1 MKKIYVSFS
10 ILFLCVSVL
19 LAQSSRT
26 VQTIA
31 ADVLAQMPTS
41 NQTDYNKQIGDLAS
55 TGEDGIL
62 LLVKMINP
70 PGQGSNAA
78 VDYALSALSY
88 YVMEN
93 GRDNAR
99 LTTAN
104 AYIKALDLVNEREAK
119 AFIIRQLQIVGKDES
134 VDALGRFLNQED
146 LSGPAAR
153 ALATIGTE
161 KATQALQ
168 ASLLRKMGTPKTQR
182 DAILAIGEAQLSV
195 PEDLIKG
202 MLGTGDE
209 NFQKDILY
217 TLSRIGSKASQKE
230 LATEAEKTGFALEK
244 TGANEAY
251 IALLKRMV
259 QLGETKEA
267 EKAAN
272 DLLKKATKA
281 NKTHTRDA
289 ALQIILSIRK
299 ENGLKL
305 VLNALKDPSKEYRNA
320 ALDYT
325 SCFAN
330 KEIYVELFKTMMKAK
345 SEEKVDILNWI
356 GRESTCPEKNPIIKN
371 LEIRFDLSAKQ
382 VLLNQLKGHDFAVK
396 QAAAWALVK
405 IGDTSVIPALTE
417 LLANSDK
424 QTIQLAKDALT
435 SFKGDIAPVV
445 TKIIPQAPD
454 AGKIAAV
461 ELLAMRKASANI
473 NTVLELIKSGSPEV
487 KTAAYTALKDV
498 VAEKDF
504 TLLCGMLESAD
515 ASAVAPLQQAVIA
528 SLASQPKANQVS
540 TISRRMLQAGES
552 KKHLYYAALAA
563 TGDKEALITL
573 VKGFKQESGAAKE
586 AAFEALLDWKGL
598 EVAGELYAICQDA
611 SASSYFDR
619 ALAGYV
625 KLVSSPSLTGENR
638 MLGLRNALEVAK
650 TDQQRNTILRQLG
663 RTGTFLGMLL
673 AGEFLD
679 DKALQQSAANAVM
692 NIALSHPDYAGTNVR
707 TLLQK
712 VSRVLDNPDAGYQ
725 REAIKKYL
733 DETPA
738 VEGFVSLFNGI
749 DLTGWKGLIENPIA
763 RAKMKPAQLA
773 KAQVKAD
780 EQMRNDWKVEDG
792 LLVFDGT
799 GYDNICTVKQY
810 GDFEMYVDWKLDPN
824 GKEPDAGI
832 YLRGTP
838 QVQMWDTARVKVGA
852 QVGSGGLY
860 NNRFHESKPLKVADN
875 PLGEWNTMYIKMIG
889 DRVTVYLNG
898 ELVTDNV
905 ILENFWDHKQ
915 PIFPV
920 EQIELQAHGSK
931 VYYRNIYVKEL
942 ERPEPFT
949 LSAEEV
955 KEGYKMLFDGTNMFE
970 WTGNTVDYTS
980 REDGTITLVPSK
992 GSGGNL
998 YTKNEY
1004 DNFIFRFEF
1013 MLTPAA
1019 NNGLGIRTPMEGDA
1033 AYVGMELQI
1042 LDNEHPVYK
1051 DLHIY
1056 QYHGSVY
1063 GIIPAKRG
1071 FLKPV
1076 GEWNYQEVIADGD
1089 HIKITLNGEVI
1100 LDGNIREATKNGTPD
1115 GKEHPGLF
1123 NKKGH
1128 IAFLGHGSEVKF
1140 RNIRIKEPPPTP

>member
-1 MKKIYVSFS
+1 MKKIYVSFL
-10 ILFLCVSVL
+10 ILLFCVSVL
-19 LAQSSRT
+19 SAQSSRT
-26 VQTIA
+26 VQTIV
-31 ADVLAQMPTS
+31 ADVLAQMPAT

-62 LLVKMINP
+62 TLVKMINP
-70 PGQGSNAA
+70 SGQGSNAA

-93 GRDNAR
+93 GRDDAR
-99 LTTAN
+99 LVTAN
-104 AYIKALDLVNEREAK
+104 AYVKALDLVDEREAK
-119 AFIIRQLQIVGKDES
+119 AFIIRQLQAAGKDES
-134 VDALGRFLNQED
+134 VDALARFLNQEE

-161 KATQALQ
+161 RAAQALQ
-168 ASLLRKMGTPKTQR
+168 ASLLRRMGTPKTQR
-182 DAILAIGEAQLSV
+182 DVILAIGEAQLSV

-202 MLGTGDE
+202 MLDTGNE
-209 NFQKDILY
+209 SFRKDVLY

-230 LATEAEKTGFALEK
+230 LAVAAEKAGFALEK

-251 IALLKRMV
+251 ITLLKRMV

-281 NKTHTRDA
+281 NQTHTRNA
-289 ALQIILSIRK
+289 ALQILLSIRK
-299 ENGLKL
+299 EDGLKL
-305 VLNALKDPSKEYRNA
+305 VLNALKDPFKEYRNA

-325 SCFAN
+325 SCFAG
-330 KEIYVELFKTMMKAK
+330 KEVYVELFKTMMKAK
-345 SEEKVDILNWI
+345 PEKKADILNWI

-371 LEIRFDLSAKQ
+371 LEIRFDLTAKQ
-382 VLLNQLKGHDFAVK
+382 VLLDLLKSGDPGVK
-396 QAAAWALVK
+396 QAAVWALVK
-405 IGDTSVIPALTE
+405 IGDTSVIPALAG
-417 LLANSDK
+417 LLTDNDK
-424 QTIQLAKDALT
+424 QTVQLAKEALA
-435 SFKGDIAPVV
+435 SFKGDIAPAV

-454 AGKIAAV
+454 AGKMAAV

-473 NTVLELIKSGSPEV
+473 NTVLEWIKSGSPEV

-515 ASAVAPLQQAVIA
+515 ASAVVPLQQAVIA
-528 SLASQPKANQVS
+528 SLASQSKANQVA

-563 TGDKEALITL
+563 TGDRGALATI
-573 VKGFKQESGAAKE
+573 VNGFKQGSGAAKE
-586 AAFEALLDWKGL
+586 AAFDALLDWKGL
-598 EVAGELYAICQDA
+598 EAAGVLYAICRDA
-611 SASSYFDR
+611 SAASYCDR
-619 ALAGYV
+619 AFTGYV
-625 KLVSSPSLTGENR
+625 KLISNPSLTGENR
-638 MLGLRNALEVAK
+638 MLGLGNALEVAK
-650 TDQQRNTILRQLG
+650 TDQQKNSILRQLG
-663 RTGTFLGMLL
+663 RTGTFQGMLL

-679 DKALQQSAANAVM
+679 NKALQQNAANAVM
-692 NIALSHPDYAGTNVR
+692 NIALSHPDYTGTTVR
-707 TLLQK
+707 ALLQK
-712 VSRVLDNPDAGYQ
+712 ASGVLDNPDAGYQ
-725 REAIKKYL
+725 REAIKKHL
-733 DETPA
+733 DEMPA
-738 VEGFVSLFNGI
+738 GEGFVSLFNGK
-749 DLTGWKGLIENPIA
+749 DLTGWKGLVENPVA
-763 RAKMKPAQLA
+763 RAKMKPAQLE

-780 EQMRNDWKVEDG
+780 EQMRNDWKVKDG
-792 LLVFDGT
+792 LLVFDGA

-824 GKEPDAGI
+824 GHEPDAGI

-838 QVQMWDTARVKVGA
+838 QVQMWDTSRVKVGA

-860 NNRFHESKPLKVADN
+860 NNRLHESKPLKVADN
-875 PLGEWNTMYIKMIG
+875 PLGEWNTMYIKIVG

-905 ILENFWDHKQ
+905 ILENFWDRKQ
-915 PIFPV
+915 PIFPI

-931 VYYRNIYVKEL
+931 VYYRTIYVKEL
-942 ERPEPFT
+942 ERPEAFT

-980 REDGTITLVPSK
+980 REDGTITLLPGK

-1004 DNFIFRFEF
+1004 GNFVFRFEF

-1042 LDNEHPVYK
+1042 LDSEHPVYK
-1051 DLHIY
+1051 DLQIY

-1063 GIIPAKRG
+1063 GILPAKRG
-1071 FLKPV
+1071 FLKPT
-1076 GEWNYQEVIADGD
+1076 GEWNCQEVIADGD

-1100 LDGNIREATKNGTPD
+1100 LDGNIREATRNGTPD
-1115 GKEHPGLF
+1115 KREHPGLF

-1128 IAFLGHGSEVKF
+1128 IGFLGHGSEVKF
-1140 RNIRIKEPPPTP
+1140 RNIRIKENP

>member
-1 MKKIYVSFS
+1 MKKIYLSFS

-26 VQTIA
+26 VQTIV
-31 ADVLAQMPTS
+31 ADVLAQMPTN
-41 NQTDYNKQIGDLAS
+41 NQPDYNKQIGDLAS
-55 TGEDGIL
+55 TGEEGIL
-62 LLVKMINP
+62 MSVKMINP

-78 VDYALSALSY
+78 VEYALNSLSY
-88 YVMEN
+88 YVMEK

-104 AYIKALDLVNEREAK
+104 AYIKALSMINERETK
-119 AFIIRQLQIVGKDES
+119 AFIIRQLQTVGKDES
-134 VDALGRFLNQED
+134 VDVLGRLLNLED
-146 LSGPAAR
+146 LSGPASR
-153 ALATIGTE
+153 ALAAIGTE

-168 ASLLRKMGTPKTQR
+168 ASLLRRMGTPKTQR

-209 NFQKDILY
+209 NFQKDVLY

-230 LATEAEKTGFALEK
+230 LAAAAEKAGFAMEK

-251 IALLKRMV
+251 IILLKRMV
-259 QLGETKEA
+259 KLGETKEA

-281 NKTHTRDA
+281 NKPHTRDA
-289 ALQIILSIRK
+289 ALQILLSIQK

-305 VLNALKDPSKEYRNA
+305 VLNALKDPCKDYRNA

-325 SCFAN
+325 SYFAN
-330 KEIYVELFKTMMKAK
+330 KEVYVELLKTMMKAK
-345 SEEKVDILNWI
+345 PEVKVDILNWI
-356 GRESTCPEKNPIIKN
+356 GRESKCPEKNPVIKN
-371 LEIRFDLSAKQ
+371 LDIRFDLPAKQ
-382 VLLNQLKGHDFAVK
+382 VLLDELKSNDFAVK
-396 QAAAWALVK
+396 QAAIWALVK
-405 IGDTSVIPALTE
+405 IGDTSVIPVLAGLLT
-417 LLANSDK
+417 NNDK
-424 QTIQLAKDALT
+424 ETVQLAEDALT
-435 SFKGDIAPVV
+435 SFKGDIAPSVAKV
-445 TKIIPQAPD
+445 IPQAPD

-461 ELLAMRKASANI
+461 ELLALRKASANI
-473 NTVLELIKSGSPEV
+473 NTVLELIKSGSTDV

-515 ASAVAPLQQAVIA
+515 ASVIAPLQKAVIA
-528 SLASQPKANQVS
+528 SLASQSKESQVS
-540 TISRRMLQAGES
+540 MISKRMLQAGES

-563 TGDKEALITL
+563 TGDNGALTTI
-573 VKGFKQESGAAKE
+573 VNGFEQGNGVAKD

-598 EVAGELYAICQDA
+598 EVADELYAICRDA
-611 SASSYFDR
+611 SASSYFDK
-619 ALAGYV
+619 ALTGYV
-625 KLVSSPSLTGENR
+625 KLVSTPSLTGENR
-638 MLGLRNALEVAK
+638 MLGLHNAMEVAK
-650 TDQQRNTILRQLG
+650 TPQQKNTILRQLG
-663 RTGTFLGMLL
+663 RTGTFLGMLY

-679 DKALQQSAANAVM
+679 DKAIQQNAANAVM
-692 NIALSHPDYAGTNVR
+692 NIALSHPEYTGTNVR

-712 VSRVLDNPDAGYQ
+712 VSNVLDNPDAGYQ
-725 REAIKKYL
+725 RQSIKKHL
-733 DETPA
+733 DEMPA
-738 VEGFVSLFNGI
+738 EEGFVSLFNGK
-749 DLTGWKGLIENPIA
+749 DLTGWKGLVKNPIA
-763 RAKMKPAQLA
+763 RAKMKPAELE

-780 EQMRNDWKVEDG
+780 EQMRNDWKVENG

-810 GDFEMYVDWKLDPN
+810 GDFEMYVDWKLDSK
-824 GKEPDAGI
+824 GKEPDAGV

-838 QVQMWDTARVKVGA
+838 QVQMWDISRVNVGA

-860 NNRFHESKPLKVADN
+860 NNQIHESKPLKVADN
-875 PLGEWNTMYIKMIG
+875 KLDEWNTMYIKMIG

-898 ELVTDNV
+898 ELVTDDV
-905 ILENFWDHKQ
+905 ILENFWDRSL

-942 ERPEPFT
+942 ERPEPFK

-955 KEGYKMLFDGTNMFE
+955 KEGYKILFDGTNMFE
-970 WTGNTVDYTS
+970 WTGNTTDYTLG
-980 REDGTITLVPSK
+980 EDGTITLVPNE

-998 YTKNEY
+998 YTKKEY
-1004 DNFIFRFEF
+1004 GNFVYRFEF

-1042 LDNEHPVYK
+1042 LDSEHPVYK
-1051 DLHIY
+1051 DLEIY
-1056 QYHGSVY
+1056 QHHGSVY

-1076 GEWNYQEVIADGD
+1076 GEWNYEEVIADGD

-1100 LDGNIREATKNGTPD
+1100 LDSNIREATKNGTAD

-1128 IAFLGHGSEVKF
+1128 IGFLGHGSEVKF
-1140 RNIRIKEPPPTP
+1140 RNIRIKELK